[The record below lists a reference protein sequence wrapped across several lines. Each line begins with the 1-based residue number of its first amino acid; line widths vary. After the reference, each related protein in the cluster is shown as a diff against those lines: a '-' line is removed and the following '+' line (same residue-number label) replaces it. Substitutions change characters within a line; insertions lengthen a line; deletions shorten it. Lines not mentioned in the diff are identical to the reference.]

1 MLGKQMAIRLSKS
14 KIIATIVYKT
24 PELPHLIQEFN
35 YEGFDIPPEYP
46 YFDMFME
53 YWNRNIPSI
62 ILDVRG
68 VCKDSLIEKYV
79 QLHDTLTVH

>member
-1 MLGKQMAIRLSKS
+1 MVIKLTRS

-46 YFDMFME
+46 YFDLFME
-53 YWNRNIPSI
+53 YWNTNIHSI

-68 VCKDSLIEKYV
+68 VCREFPIDRYV
-79 QLHDTLTVH
+79 YIQDTLTVH

>member
-1 MLGKQMAIRLSKS
+1 MAIRLSKS

-24 PELPHLIQEFN
+24 PELPHIIQEFN

-53 YWNRNIPSI
+53 YWNKNIPSI

>member
-1 MLGKQMAIRLSKS
+1 MAIRLSKS

-35 YEGFDIPPEYP
+35 YEGFDIPPDYP
-46 YFDMFME
+46 YFDLFME
-53 YWNRNIPSI
+53 YWNNNIPSI

-68 VCKDSLIEKYV
+68 VCKDSLIDKYV
-79 QLHDTLTVH
+79 QIQDTLTVH

>member
-1 MLGKQMAIRLSKS
+1 MAIRLSKS

-24 PELPHLIQEFN
+24 PELPHIIQEFN

-46 YFDMFME
+46 YFDLFME
-53 YWNRNIPSI
+53 YWNKNIPSI

>member
-1 MLGKQMAIRLSKS
+1 MRGKQMAIRLSKS

-24 PELPHLIQEFN
+24 PELPHIIQEFN

-46 YFDMFME
+46 YFDLFME
-53 YWNRNIPSI
+53 YWNKNIPSI

>member
-1 MLGKQMAIRLSKS
+1 MAIRLSKS

-53 YWNRNIPSI
+53 YWDKNIPSI